1 MGRNWAIHLTLYD
14 MSWRLEVYFLW
25 LIPFIG
31 IWILQQL
38 VNMFICA
45 DGISSWGAMN
55 QFDLLC
61 RTLVCRF
68 APHSDWSPYH
78 CCFQQISTHGA
89 LQLIS
94 WGHFLSSAKFKF
106 VVYCETHYLDFR
118 TITMKISVCL
128 HSPLKKMSF
137 FATIAS
143 IRKHCQRHN
152 GPEDWVLLTK
162 VTSLGHITSSNTNL
176 NQTSSE
182 SRPCINFKI
191 STKHHHFDK
200 T

>member
-1 MGRNWAIHLTLYD
+1 MHCNCMIELGFDKNDQKHIPLDSVWYELKIT
-14 MSWRLEVYFLW
+14 EVNFLW

-31 IWILQQL
+31 IGILQQL
-38 VNMFICA
+38 VNMFIWA

-68 APHSDWSPYH
+68 APHSDWSPDH

-106 VVYCETHYLDFR
+106 VVYCETQHLDLRQGVERR
-118 TITMKISVCL
+118 TIPKKNKFLCTLLI
-128 HSPLKKMSF
+128 KKMSF
-137 FATIAS
+137 CCF
-143 IRKHCQRHN
+143 
-152 GPEDWVLLTK
+152 LLR
-162 VTSLGHITSSNTNL
+162 LL
-176 NQTSSE
+176 
-182 SRPCINFKI
+182 P
-191 STKHHHFDK
+191 
-200 T
+200 

>member
-31 IWILQQL
+31 IGILQQL

-143 IRKHCQRHN
+143 IRKKWCTLEAFFIPHSKMCCGCYCGQEPRTLSSIF
-152 GPEDWVLLTK
+152 G
-162 VTSLGHITSSNTNL
+162 ITL
-176 NQTSSE
+176 N
-182 SRPCINFKI
+182 
-191 STKHHHFDK
+191 
-200 T
+200 

>member
-94 WGHFLSSAKFKF
+94 WGHFLTLAKFKF
-106 VVYCETHYLDFR
+106 LVYWEIHYLDLR
-118 TITMKISVCL
+118 
-128 HSPLKKMSF
+128 KKFLSAPPIKKDAFLFSF
-137 FATIAS
+137 FFAAIAS
-143 IRKHCQRHN
+143 ISKKVVYSRSIFYSSFKN
-152 GPEDWVLLTK
+152 VLWL
-162 VTSLGHITSSNTNL
+162 LL
-176 NQTSSE
+176 
-182 SRPCINFKI
+182 RPRTTYSIINFWNNPQLEGVAALVI
-191 STKHHHFDK
+191 SLLYSIGSF
-200 T
+200 

>member
-25 LIPFIG
+25 LIHFIEIG
-31 IWILQQL
+31 IIQQL

-61 RTLVCRF
+61 RTLVCRS
-68 APHSDWSPYH
+68 APHSDGSPDH

-94 WGHFLSSAKFKF
+94 WGHFLSSAKSKF
-106 VVYCETHYLDFR
+106 VVYCKNHYLNLRQGGKRR
-118 TITMKISVCL
+118 TIS
-128 HSPLKKMSF
+128 KKNKFLSALPTKKDVFLF
-137 FATIAS
+137 FCCDCF
-143 IRKHCQRHN
+143 H
-152 GPEDWVLLTK
+152 
-162 VTSLGHITSSNTNL
+162 
-176 NQTSSE
+176 
-182 SRPCINFKI
+182 
-191 STKHHHFDK
+191 
-200 T
+200 